1 MDQQSS
7 TSTVTVE
14 YFDPHNVYRLLT
26 PSLIPRLPLRNL
38 HWQSHAGPLRSID
51 TLRVELVPGSPNAT
65 ATTPPPAARNS
76 ETQPRDDGFQTQQ
89 VGGQAAWIETLDSQ
103 PPAKAAGGQRRH
115 QIPGLRRTPY
125 LKVLLVRCDDNES
138 YKTTVRSEVR
148 EWIKTHTPPSSSSKR
163 GSNQEKHDAFEW
175 LIVHVVIPN
184 TAAATQPRTGKQS
197 DSAAAEKSSTASR
210 WRTGST
216 PLFEKFRSDFNSS
229 SKSAPDRIAQVR
241 IGINDVPYDQLPR
254 VVPAVPSGYSE
265 TDSDT
270 ENAWADL
277 VAKFKSLILSSFDR
291 RVTQYEEDIRE
302 KDAQRSLPGWNFCT
316 FFILKEGLA
325 RGFESVGL
333 IEDALVI
340 YDQLGVGL
348 DSVIQEQALTGSP
361 ESHGGAM
368 LTHTAELKAAVTRA
382 IEALGSDQANVETED
397 LQSGGPALDR
407 LDDVVISSTNKA
419 YRDMILENKVSV
431 FDFCCYIFARQIS
444 LLLRLGNAWLTREEL
459 MTKLKEQREGVLQE
473 GAPTPSPV
481 APSDE
486 GENLSML
493 AEICRRTL
501 EFIPSISQVMRQDIY
516 AAFSES
522 KEFSHDK
529 SAPLLSEVVDNFVSS
544 FVFSVAQ
551 QVLAQTATKALPI
564 PLSAFDIGKGSD
576 ARSSIPD
583 PSDAIHP
590 SRRSSLRVQTLGNR
604 APSPM
609 GLPEPGR
616 RSNNL
621 VNDPYTSTFLKN
633 GMEELAG
640 RRAELYMVSRS
651 VLDGL
656 GKKRGWHDGW
666 AEAPVVLS
674 SVDDLEDV
682 NLDDENDSMHT
693 AAENSRQA
701 SPEPTTCK
709 AGIGS
714 QILRTAIHS
723 SDDFYRLYEIL
734 IDKSLRHFTVAGHE
748 HAVQSCMADLAVVK
762 FHTKDLAAAAKYLHH
777 TTTFFGERGWSLL
790 ELSML
795 AMYLAC
801 LDELQSQDD
810 YVGVAVKLLA
820 STCAVEKERLEDN
833 SVAVHSK
840 APKGGSVDSGVVQGV
855 VDKVLSLTRALPSRT
870 KLPLT
875 EFFTRVRLADSP
887 QYHEGRDSC
896 SLGVELHSLLPTDF
910 PLESATLKLATTDGG
925 PCKEVVFEKRGDITL
940 TPGVNRITLDCSSV
954 VPARYR
960 ISQLSLL
967 SHNVV
972 LSHDMDVH
980 DGPSRTADIFKLS
993 DIRLFQRARVLDVR
1007 MVASRQTCLDK
1018 NNSLELEVSTGWNAL
1033 ERCEIRIRPATGGLR
1048 LLMREAKLV
1057 ASNVELANKSEAG
1070 VFSLGPLGQDVKL
1083 RLRFPYSLEQDIP
1096 EVWVK
1101 VEVRYVTKTGDEY
1114 FLAKTVTASVALAL
1128 GVNVQDVFKHEALF
1142 SRFTVSTAKASPLRL
1157 YGSELVDS
1165 ELFEATFGTAP
1176 ASTVTIFAKQ
1186 AATLLYKVRRKASAA
1201 GAADSRGKR
1210 GRTMYMKLR
1219 YSVLQCEVEEL
1230 FARSVRQ
1237 EMQGGALQ
1245 EFSRV
1250 AEAAVRAQVARSMQS
1265 HDLER
1270 AALLGAVST
1279 AMLEGVD
1286 WRPWFDG
1293 LGRVDGTGDE
1303 AAGALADMLET
1314 WRRNTASIGLASGV
1328 VQAFATRVQEAAD
1341 EGQDQDAVQGSTIVI
1356 PVEIPSLPVVHTADI
1371 VLSTGGALPCVNAAL
1386 QATLELKWTRQ
1397 WDTEAPDQQR
1407 ARVFWYEVVAPP
1419 DVWIIGGRRRG
1430 RFVVPCSLP
1439 SSSSSSYSCS
1449 TSTIPLVLIP
1459 QRDGPLAYPSIDVRQ
1474 VVEGSAEVQPAELD
1488 ARNLGESVRVV
1499 AARRGVT
1506 VSLDASGPGG
1516 GPLVLDVET

>member
-26 PSLIPRLPLRNL
+26 PTLVPRLPLRNL

-51 TLRVELVPGSPNAT
+51 TLRVELVPGDPDAT
-65 ATTPPPAARNS
+65 ATTPPPAASNS
-76 ETQPRDDGFQTQQ
+76 ETQQRDDGFQTQQ
-89 VGGQAAWIETLDSQ
+89 VGGQAARSEVPDIQ
-103 PPAKAAGGQRRH
+103 APAKAAGGQRRH

-148 EWIKTHTPPSSSSKR
+148 EWIKMHTPPSSSSKR

-197 DSAAAEKSSTASR
+197 DSAATEKSSTASR

-265 TDSDT
+265 TDLDA

-277 VAKFKSLILSSFDR
+277 VSKFKSLILSSFDR

-302 KDAQRSLPGWNFCT
+302 KDGQRSLPGWNFCT

-348 DSVIQEQALTGSP
+348 ESVIQEQALTGSP

-368 LTHTAELKAAVTRA
+368 LTHTAELKAAVGRA
-382 IEALGSDQANVETED
+382 MEALATDQGYSEAED
-397 LQSGGPALDR
+397 LQSGGPAPDR
-407 LDDVVISSTNKA
+407 LDDVVISPTNKA

-459 MTKLKEQREGVLQE
+459 RAKLKAQRESVLHG
-473 GAPTPSPV
+473 GAPTMPHD

-486 GENLSML
+486 GENLAML

-516 AAFSES
+516 VAFLES
-522 KEFSHDK
+522 KEYSSDK
-529 SAPLLSEVVDNFVSS
+529 SALSEVVDNVVSS

-564 PLSAFDIGKGSD
+564 PSSALDTSKGSD
-576 ARSSIPD
+576 ARSSIPE
-583 PSDAIHP
+583 PSDATHP

-604 APSPM
+604 ASSPM
-609 GLPEPGR
+609 GFPDAGR
-616 RSNNL
+616 PTSTL
-621 VNDPYTSTFLKN
+621 DNDSYTSTFLKN

-666 AEAPVVLS
+666 ADAPVVMCN
-674 SVDDLEDV
+674 VEDLEEV
-682 NLDDENDSMHT
+682 NLDEEKDSIHN
-693 AAENSRQA
+693 AAEKSREA
-701 SPEPTTCK
+701 FPEPVACK

-714 QILRTAIHS
+714 QILRTAINS

-734 IDKSLRHFTVAGHE
+734 TDKSLRHFTVAGHE

-762 FHTKDLAAAAKYLHH
+762 FHTKHLAVAAKYLQH

-801 LDELQSQDD
+801 LDELQSRDE
-810 YVGVAVKLLA
+810 YIRVAVKLLA
-820 STCAVEKERLEDN
+820 STCAAEKERLEGH
-833 SVAVHSK
+833 SAPLSK
-840 APKGGSVDSGVVQGV
+840 APKAGAVDSGLVKGV
-855 VDKVLSLTRALPSRT
+855 VDKVLSLTRTLPSRT
-870 KLPLT
+870 ELPLT
-875 EFFTRVRLADSP
+875 DFFTRVGLTDAP
-887 QYHEGRDSC
+887 QYHQGRDSC
-896 SLGVELHSLLPTDF
+896 SLGVELHGLLPTDF
-910 PLESATLKLATTDGG
+910 PVESATLTLATIDGG
-925 PCKEVVFEKRGDITL
+925 PCKQVLFEKRGEITL
-940 TPGVNRITLDCSSV
+940 TPGVNKISLDCSSV

-960 ISQLSLL
+960 ISQLSLQ

-972 LSHDMDVH
+972 LSHDMEAN
-980 DGPSRTADIFKLS
+980 DGGWKRAEIFKLS

-1007 MVASRQTCLDK
+1007 MVASKQTCLDK
-1018 NNSLELEVSTGWNAL
+1018 NNWLELELSTGWNAL
-1033 ERCEIRIRPATGGLR
+1033 QRCEIGIRPATGGLR
-1048 LLMREAKLV
+1048 LLTREAKLV
-1057 ASNVELANKSEAG
+1057 ACGVEVAKTSEAG
-1070 VFSLGPLGQDVKL
+1070 VFCLGPLDQDVEV
-1083 RLRFPYSLEQDIP
+1083 RLRFPYSLEQDMP
-1096 EVWVK
+1096 EVWVR
-1101 VEVRYVTKTGDEY
+1101 VEVRYVSKAGDEY
-1114 FLAKTVTASVALAL
+1114 FLAKSVSAAVALAL

-1165 ELFEATFGTAP
+1165 ELFEARFGTAP
-1176 ASTVTIFAKQ
+1176 GSTVTIFPKQ
-1186 AATLLYKVRRKASAA
+1186 AATLLYKVTRKA
-1201 GAADSRGKR
+1201 GAAGRGKR
-1210 GRTMYMKLR
+1210 SRTMYMKLC

-1230 FARSVRQ
+1230 FARSVGQ
-1237 EMQGGALQ
+1237 EMEGGALQ
-1245 EFSRV
+1245 AFGKV
-1250 AEAAVRAQVARSMQS
+1250 AVAAVRAQVTQSMQS

-1270 AALLGAVST
+1270 AALLGVVST

-1293 LGRVDGTGDE
+1293 LGRVDGTGEE
-1303 AAGALADMLET
+1303 AAPALADMLET
-1314 WRRNTASIGLASGV
+1314 WRRKTPTIGLASGAA
-1328 VQAFATRVQEAAD
+1328 QPFASRLPGDDNRLGQEA
-1341 EGQDQDAVQGSTIVI
+1341 VQRCTIVI

-1371 VLSTGGALPCVNAAL
+1371 VLSSPAAQPCVNAAL
-1386 QATLELKWTRQ
+1386 EATLELKWTRQ
-1397 WDTEAPDQQR
+1397 WDTEPPEQQR
-1407 ARVFWYEVVAPP
+1407 PRVFWYDVGAPP

-1430 RFVVPCSLP
+1430 RFVVPNSSLASP
-1439 SSSSSSYSCS
+1439 GSACC

-1459 QRDGPLAYPSIDVRQ
+1459 QRDGPLAYPSVDVRQ
-1474 VVEGSAEVQPAELD
+1474 VVQGSAEVQPAELD

-1516 GPLVLDVET
+1516 GPLVLDAET